1 MFLTKKSLKKIK
13 CVVGVYIGTGVFC
26 LVATILFAYFEL
38 DTESDKFIVILGAL
52 SLLLALLYRK
62 MGRYAEGKGKLIT
75 QGNKLV
81 CYELRPEEFIRLYE
95 QARYCPDNVVSQP
108 DFDVLRMVEVAYET
122 MGENERMLETLDQLL
137 AIATVRTKPLA
148 IALKS
153 GTLYE
158 LGQTE
163 EAEELYA
170 QVVNMEPN
178 FATRPAMEVLVK
190 LSRAMAYGDY
200 TTAEAYCRQR
210 LQNKSF
216 PKSTPLMTLSITFSL
231 ARICCNTN
239 RPDEARQHLQYCIEN
254 GGETIYKLN
263 AEELI
268 KEYNL

>member
-1 MFLTKKSLKKIK
+1 MFLTKKALKKIK
-13 CVVGVYIGTGVFC
+13 CVVGVYIGTGIFC

-81 CYELRPEEFIRLYE
+81 CYELRPAEFIRLYE
-95 QARYCPDNVVSQP
+95 QARDCPDNVVSQP
-108 DFDVLRMVEVAYET
+108 DFDVFRMVEVAYET
-122 MGENERMLETLDQLL
+122 MGENERMLETLEQMLE
-137 AIATVRTKPLA
+137 IAPAKAKPLA
-148 IALKS
+148 IILKS
-153 GTLYE
+153 GTLFE

-163 EAEELYA
+163 EAEGLYA
-170 QVVNMEPN
+170 QVVNMEPT
-178 FATRPAMEVLVK
+178 FVTRPAMEVLVK
-190 LSRAMAYGDY
+190 LARAMAYGDY

-210 LQNKSF
+210 LQNKF
-216 PKSTPLMTLSITFSL
+216 PKNTPLMTLSITYSL
-231 ARICCNTN
+231 ARICCKTN
-239 RPDEARQHLQYCIEN
+239 RMEEARQHLQYCVEN

-263 AEELI
+263 SEELI